1 MVGDE
6 TEIKLR
12 VSNPRAI
19 KRRLATLGFAAIEPR
34 HFERNLLFDFP
45 DLRLRQARSVLRL
58 RFEGTRCLVTF
69 KGAPLESRS
78 YKIRREIETEV
89 EDGLRMKEVFA
100 SLGLHEVFRYEKY
113 RTTYAPSFQR
123 KSSPSG
129 LVVYDETP
137 IGNFLELEGPKRW
150 IDAVAKRLGY
160 IRKEY
165 ITATYGRLYAAKC
178 AEEGKPPGNMVFRSR
193 KY

>member
-1 MVGDE
+1 MRGQE

-19 KRRLATLGFAAIEPR
+19 KRRLAELGFAAVEPR

-45 DLRLRQARSVLRL
+45 DLRLRKARSLLRL
-58 RFEGTRCLVTF
+58 RFEGTRYLVTF

-89 EDGLRMKEVFA
+89 EDWRRLKEVFA

-113 RTTYAPSFQR
+113 RTTYAPRSQR
-123 KSSPSG
+123 EASHAG
-129 LVVYDETP
+129 LAVYDETP
-137 IGNFLELEGPKRW
+137 IGNFIELEGPKPW
-150 IDAVAKRLGY
+150 IDAVAERLGY
-160 IRKEY
+160 KREEF
-165 ITATYGRLYAAKC
+165 ITASYGRLYEVKC
-178 AEEGKPPGNMVFRSR
+178 SEEGKPPGNMVFRSR